1 MKTKLSDPTVIQDS
15 NDALKVEALRQELF
29 NPVLMFKQ
37 QGVDDDLKVLQR
49 DDFLLVIMTKQQLHM
64 YEQFGGRILCMDST
78 YSTKSYSFK
87 LITLM
92 VPDEFRK
99 GYPIAFCI
107 SNRG

>member
-78 YSTKSYSFK
+78 HSTKSYSFK